1 VKAIFQMINLVLIL
15 LATTPSVEWTAL
27 PSGGMVDVECAG
39 DLNGDGT
46 DDLFAASVEGYTGV
60 FCLDGLTGDVIWWND
75 HVTGIYGTG
84 CMRTIDDIDTDGY
97 YDLVLG
103 TSSPPAI
110 RTLSGLTGQ
119 VIWDSPQS
127 YPVHYVERVRCTS
140 SNGVAILVSVDLNY
154 ENHIFYALN
163 GHSGAPLWSTGG
175 ISTLDEWIRVT
186 ESDLSGNG
194 WSEMGYSVDRSSVM
208 NGGAVVR
215 DGYTGQILSS
225 QSTCYFGTMDICDS
239 PTPCLA
245 VSSWGWNP
253 VMLVKSIT
261 TGSVVWESDDENLW
275 FQNLDYIPNITG
287 ISTPY
292 GEILGW
298 ESSSVLLIRGDDG
311 FYEDTYEFPNS
322 IKMVDC
328 YIDENEQWRLA
339 ALTSSS
345 FYCPYLVFSSPSV
358 EPSVTL
364 PGNAGY
370 DMCFLESD
378 AYATPLIAVAMRG
391 TSAPGVCV
399 LSTSTPLAISPES
412 GSSFNQSSQVRLLSN
427 PCWVGITLIAEDNQ
441 EILVTDI
448 TGRVIEAFSI
458 SKDEQVFKALP
469 VGVYMILDR
478 NSGMLLHR
486 AVVL

>member
-1 VKAIFQMINLVLIL
+1 MINLALIL
-15 LATTPSVEWTAL
+15 LMTTPSVEWTAL

-75 HVTGIYGTG
+75 HVTGVYGTG

-110 RTLSGLTGQ
+110 RTLSGLTGN
-119 VIWDSPQS
+119 VVWDCPQT
-127 YPVHYVERVRCTS
+127 YPVHYVEQARNIS
-140 SNGVAILVSVDLNY
+140 SNEVAILVSVDLNY

-163 GHSGAPLWSTGG
+163 GHSGAPIWSTGV
-175 ISTLDEWIRVT
+175 ISTLDEWIRIT
-186 ESDLSGNG
+186 ESDVSGNG

-208 NGGAVVR
+208 NGGAVAR
-215 DGYTGQILSS
+215 DGYTGQTLCT
-225 QSTCYFGTMDICDS
+225 QSTCYFGTMDICS
-239 PTPCLA
+239 GLYPCLA
-245 VSSWGWNP
+245 VSSFGWNP
-253 VMLVKSIT
+253 VMLVKSLT
-261 TGSVVWESDDENLW
+261 TGSVVWESDDEDL
-275 FQNLDYIPNITG
+275 FYQNLDFISNITG
-287 ISTPY
+287 IYTPY
-292 GEILGW
+292 REILGW
-298 ESSSVLLIRGDDG
+298 YGNELLLIRGDDG

-322 IKMVDC
+322 IRMVDC
-328 YIDENEQWRLA
+328 YIDEDEQWRLA
-339 ALTSSS
+339 ALTSST

-370 DMCFLESD
+370 DMCFLRSD
-378 AYATPLIAVAMRG
+378 AYATPLVAVAMRG
-391 TSAPGVCV
+391 TSAPGICV
-399 LSTSTPLAISPES
+399 LSTSTSLAISPES
-412 GSSFNQSSQVRLLSN
+412 GSSFNQFSQVRLLSN
-427 PCWVGITLIAEDNQ
+427 PCWIGITLIGEEDGD
-441 EILVTDI
+441 ILVTDI
-448 TGRVIEAFSI
+448 TGRVIDVFSI
-458 SKDEQVFKALP
+458 TRGEQVFKPLP
-469 VGVYMILDR
+469 VGVYMILDH